1 MSDQLGAIR
10 TRIEP
15 VLTARGIDLE
25 DIAVQRAGQGSVL
38 RVLVDRDGGVD
49 LDTIAEVSREISAVL
64 DAEADLIPPR
74 TTLEVGSPGVDRPLT
89 HERHWRRAATRLV
102 EVTPTD
108 GDAFTDRVEGIDADV
123 VTFISGRT
131 IPLADVL
138 RAIVQV
144 EFGGKDGH

>member
-1 MSDQLGAIR
+1 MSDQIGAIR

-15 VLTARGIDLE
+15 VLTSRGIDLE

-49 LDTIAEVSREISAVL
+49 LDTIAEVSREISAIL
-64 DAEADLIPPR
+64 DADADLIPPR

-123 VTFISGRT
+123 ITFTSGRT
-131 IPLADVL
+131 IPLADVS

>member
-1 MSDQLGAIR
+1 MSDQIGAIR

-25 DIAVQRAGQGSVL
+25 DINVQRAGQGSVL

-49 LDTIAEVSREISAVL
+49 LDTIAEVSREISAIL
-64 DAEADLIPPR
+64 DAEADIIPAR

-89 HERHWRRAATRLV
+89 EERHWRRAVSRLV

-108 GDAFTDRVEGIDADV
+108 GDVFTDRVQGIEADV
-123 VTFISGRT
+123 ITFTSGRT
-131 IPLADVL
+131 IPLASVS